1 MRSPGKLL
9 TTYGDHESIPT
20 LVHAFG
26 GFVDAGAG
34 VRQAAATIKDS
45 CQSTVVASFDVDEL
59 LDFRARRPRMTFSS
73 DHFSGVDIPA
83 ITVSRVVDDA
93 GQPFLLLDGPEPDYQ
108 WNRFLAAVDLVVDAF
123 EVTNAV
129 GLSAIPWPAPHTRP
143 IGITVHGN
151 DPDLIAGRSAVLGDI
166 EVPGHMGAL
175 LEYHLGQRGLSS
187 IGVTAQVPHYLVQF
201 DFPRCAMVLVEGL
214 TDVTGLSLS
223 GVELEA
229 GAQKAESE
237 VAEQL
242 SGNEEFAAV
251 VSALEAQYDQM
262 SEARSALTKP
272 SSAPQRRGAQRGR
285 RSPRRSR
292 SSSPVSGTTPTKRT
306 SPRSARAG
314 CPRLRHFAGEQV
326 AVGDVV
332 DAQVVIAVGR
342 VAVSAVGE
350 QSAGR

>member
-1 MRSPGKLL
+1 MD
-9 TTYGDHESIPT
+9 GDHESTPIM
-20 LVHAFG
+20 VHAFS

-34 VRQAAATIKDS
+34 VRQAAASIKQS
-45 CQSTVVASFDVDEL
+45 CQTTVVASFDVDEL
-59 LDFRARRPRMTFSS
+59 LDFRARRPRMTFSG
-73 DHFSGVDIPA
+73 DHFSSVDTPA
-83 ITVSRVVDDA
+83 ITVSRVIDDS
-93 GQPFLLLDGPEPDYQ
+93 GQAFLLLDGPEPDYQ

-123 EVTNAV
+123 EVTSAV

-143 IGITVHGN
+143 IGD
-151 DPDLIAGRSAVLGDI
+151 DPELIAGRSAVLGDI

-223 GVELEA
+223 GVGLEE

-237 VAEQL
+237 VADQL

-272 SSAPQRRGAQRGR
+272 SSAPQGEV
-285 RSPRRSR
+285 P
-292 SSSPVSGTTPTKRT
+292 SGDEI
-306 SPRSARAG
+306 A
-314 CPRLRHFAGEQV
+314 
-326 AVGDVV
+326 
-332 DAQVVIAVGR
+332 AQVEEFLAGLGDDSQKEDKSGDEPGR
-342 VAVSAVGE
+342 
-350 QSAGR
+350 

>member
-9 TTYGDHESIPT
+9 TMDGDHESTPIM
-20 LVHAFG
+20 VHAFS

-34 VRQAAATIKDS
+34 VRQAAASIKQS
-45 CQSTVVASFDVDEL
+45 CQTTVVASFDVDEL
-59 LDFRARRPRMTFSS
+59 LDFRARRPRMTFSG
-73 DHFSGVDIPA
+73 DHFSSVDTPA
-83 ITVSRVVDDA
+83 ITVSRVIDDS
-93 GQPFLLLDGPEPDYQ
+93 GQAFLLLDGPEPDYQ

-123 EVTNAV
+123 EVTSAV

-151 DPDLIAGRSAVLGDI
+151 DPELIAGRSAVLGDI

-223 GVELEA
+223 GVGLEE

-237 VAEQL
+237 VADQL

-272 SSAPQRRGAQRGR
+272 SSAPQGEV
-285 RSPRRSR
+285 P
-292 SSSPVSGTTPTKRT
+292 SGDEI
-306 SPRSARAG
+306 A
-314 CPRLRHFAGEQV
+314 
-326 AVGDVV
+326 
-332 DAQVVIAVGR
+332 AQVEEFLAGLGDDSQKEDKSGDEPGR
-342 VAVSAVGE
+342 
-350 QSAGR
+350 

>member
-9 TTYGDHESIPT
+9 TMYGDYESIPT
-20 LVHAFG
+20 MVHAFS

-34 VRQAAATIKDS
+34 VRQAAANIKES
-45 CQSTVVASFDVDEL
+45 CQTTVVASFDVDEL
-59 LDFRARRPRMTFSS
+59 LDYRARRPRMTFSS
-73 DHFSGVDIPA
+73 DHFSSVDTPA
-83 ITVSRVVDDA
+83 ITVSRVIDDS
-93 GQPFLLLDGPEPDYQ
+93 GQAFLLLDGPEPDYQ

-123 EVTNAV
+123 EVTSAV

-151 DPDLIAGRSAVLGDI
+151 DPELIAGRSAVLGDI

-223 GVELEA
+223 GVGLEE

-237 VAEQL
+237 VADQL

-272 SSAPQRRGAQRGR
+272 SSAPQGEV
-285 RSPRRSR
+285 P
-292 SSSPVSGTTPTKRT
+292 SGDEI
-306 SPRSARAG
+306 A
-314 CPRLRHFAGEQV
+314 
-326 AVGDVV
+326 
-332 DAQVVIAVGR
+332 AQVEEFLAGLGDDSQKEDKSGEDPGR
-342 VAVSAVGE
+342 
-350 QSAGR
+350 